1 MSIPLFSC
9 KENVS
14 GYTVFAFIW
23 AQWNAQATR
32 TRLLTEVH
40 LIINIDAN
48 VLLENRTLIKCIRN
62 YIRNRSGV
70 FSISYLV
77 RITMTSF
84 RAIVLLPNGV
94 KRHGAKI

>member
-1 MSIPLFSC
+1 MSIPLFSG
-9 KENVS
+9 KKNVS

-40 LIINIDAN
+40 LIINIDAS
-48 VLLENRTLIKCIRN
+48 VLLEKRTLIKCIRN

-70 FSISYLV
+70 FSYLV